1 MGEYS
6 KAGEYVYDHP
16 FLWGSKR
23 TGPDLLRVGGK
34 YNDNWHFNHFWDPQS
49 ISNGSI
55 MPGYKCLFDNKAM
68 DISLIEK
75 KMKAMRE
82 LGVPYTDYEIANAKK
97 LINIQSQK
105 IEDNL
110 HSDPDFVKSYENSKK
125 KAAVNGEQFVPM
137 KDREIVAMI
146 AYMQRLG
153 TDIKVKDNSKK

>member
-1 MGEYS
+1 
-6 KAGEYVYDHP
+6 
-16 FLWGSKR
+16 
-23 TGPDLLRVGGK
+23 
-34 YNDNWHFNHFWDPQS
+34 
-49 ISNGSI
+49 
-55 MPGYKCLFDNKAM
+55 MPGYKWLFDNKSM

-125 KAAVNGEQFVPM
+125 KAAANGEQFVPM